1 MKNQLK
7 ANNERVLEHFCLS
20 PLSGCGSRVGSC
32 SCAFS
37 ILLYS
42 FPSFCTSFH
51 LSKLFS
57 IFLYWFPSF

>member
-37 ILLYS
+37 ILLYC
-42 FPSFCTSFH
+42 FPSLCT
-51 LSKLFS
+51 
-57 IFLYWFPSF
+57 YWFPSF